1 MNFAETILQAAS
13 RGQFP
18 MQRGPLPMQNPWFGA
33 FGVIAFAQLLLAF
46 AAVAA
51 LVFLAWKVGAYYD
64 ALRKKL

>member
-1 MNFAETILQAAS
+1 
-13 RGQFP
+13 
-18 MQRGPLPMQNPWFGA
+18 MQNPWFGA

>member
-1 MNFAETILQAAS
+1 MNFTETILQAAS
-13 RGQFP
+13 HGQFP
-18 MQRGPLPMQNPWFGA
+18 MQRGPLPIQNLWFGA

-51 LVFLAWKVGAYYD
+51 LVFVAWKVGAYYD